1 MAGYVIAQVEVTDPA
16 GFAEYRQL
24 VGPTVE
30 QYGGSY
36 VVRGGATETVEGD
49 WQPQRLVILRFDSVA
64 QARKWYYSPE
74 YEGPKALRQRSANS
88 QVTFV
93 EGM

>member
-88 QVTFV
+88 QVTIV

>member
-64 QARKWYYSPE
+64 QAREWYYSPE
-74 YEGPKALRQRSANS
+74 YEGPKALRQRSAKS